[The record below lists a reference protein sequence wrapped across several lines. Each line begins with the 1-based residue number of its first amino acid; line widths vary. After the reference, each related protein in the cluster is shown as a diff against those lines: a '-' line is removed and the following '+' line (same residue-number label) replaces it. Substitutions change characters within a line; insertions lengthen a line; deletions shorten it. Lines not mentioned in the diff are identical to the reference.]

1 MYVKYFFFQFQFQ
14 MNEEVN
20 LDLEGG
26 GESIGSRAWIEAWI
40 RSRIGFPY
48 LWNASLLRVESHLVE
63 PQYATQIRR
72 GGGRKKKDIA

>member
-26 GESIGSRAWIEAWI
+26 GESIGSRA
-40 RSRIGFPY
+40 
-48 LWNASLLRVESHLVE
+48 
-63 PQYATQIRR
+63 
-72 GGGRKKKDIA
+72 